1 MLRRCCYH
9 QRHVGTPQVLQHPRV
24 QSWHSIRRRRHLLRL
39 HRNGLRGPHR
49 GEQRHAA
56 AGRLHKVTL
65 LNVLISP
72 KFPFH
77 IVSEIVL
84 FEKKCKASESDG
96 SWTFFRPSNGF
107 LMHASQRLLKKSQG
121 RVNEKLYFIDEAPSS
136 GAASEARVVVTRA
149 TNSRGVL
156 IATLSV
162 LHYR

>member
-1 MLRRCCYH
+1 MWCCDGAATTSATWA
-9 QRHVGTPQVLQHPRV
+9 RHKCYNIRECKVG
-24 QSWHSIRRRRHLLRL
+24 IRSADDDTFFVCTEMGSVDLIVV
-39 HRNGLRGPHR
+39 NNDT
-49 GEQRHAA
+49 
-56 AGRLHKVTL
+56 GRLHKVTL
-65 LNVLISP
+65 LDVLISP